1 MVYGGLPENKDDI
14 SSRGKRKRGSE
25 EPMDVEET
33 PYTLLRSQVPSLS
46 KVLLNQLKSSKTPP
60 AVLQAGFSLL
70 TSLLTVLPGSLTIQ
84 IPLIV
89 STCRSVLLQSPTTS
103 TSTLHITCLTFLGL
117 FFSTHPP
124 VIYQSSLPALTPLL
138 LQSLGERHPRVASES
153 FKVFSALLNAT
164 KPVKSADWIAPLYD
178 QILARLSSHD
188 TDTEVR
194 ACAEDCMGDVW
205 IAATD
210 FARSKGRKEWDYIC
224 RTTGKTETAVT
235 VVNKVARFAK
245 VGDDWVNGCVTWL
258 MGILRKSGRL
268 GKVEVF
274 KALDVLLKRRDLGS
288 GFPLTTLTFFAA
300 AMNPVYP
307 PNFPRRSH
315 HKSRHLSPFLIYRFF
330 PRRYPHFL
338 FSSSSRQLALS
349 PKWSMAFWAR
359 STILHIL
366 LLSLALLWRA
376 FSGSIHP

>member
-14 SSRGKRKRGSE
+14 FARGKRKRGSE

-70 TSLLTVLPGSLTIQ
+70 TSLLTVLPGSLTVQ

-89 STCRSVLLQSPTTS
+89 STCKSVLSQSPTTS

-124 VIYQSSLPALTPLL
+124 AIYQSSLPALMPLL
-138 LQSLGERHPRVASES
+138 LESLGERHPRVASET
-153 FKVFSALLNAT
+153 FKVFSALLNAM
-164 KPVKSADWIAPLYD
+164 KPIKSVDWITPLYD

-194 ACAEDCMGDVW
+194 ACAEDCMGDIW

-210 FARSKGRKEWDYIC
+210 IARSKGKKEWEYIC
-224 RTTGKTETAVT
+224 RTTGKTETAVN
-235 VVNKVARFAK
+235 VINKVARSAK
-245 VGDDWVNGCVTWL
+245 VGDDWVNGCVAWL

-274 KALDVLLKRRDLGS
+274 KALDVLLKR
-288 GFPLTTLTFFAA
+288 
-300 AMNPVYP
+300 
-307 PNFPRRSH
+307 
-315 HKSRHLSPFLIYRFF
+315 
-330 PRRYPHFL
+330 
-338 FSSSSRQLALS
+338 
-349 PKWSMAFWAR
+349 
-359 STILHIL
+359 
-366 LLSLALLWRA
+366 
-376 FSGSIHP
+376 